1 MPLPPA
7 TIDHRPAWATAAW
20 YLVAAL
26 LTVLAVGPALWLI
39 VIAFQPAGGEL
50 YSLRGGFTLDNFKA
64 AWNDG
69 NLARP
74 LVNSV
79 LITVARAAL
88 NVFIAALAAY
98 PLARMSFR
106 GRDVVFVLLL
116 ATMMIPEQVIV
127 VPMFRMIVGM
137 GLYDTLAAVVLPF
150 SVTAFGIYL
159 CRQAFLAIPTEL
171 EEAARMDGAGS
182 LRIWWSV
189 VLPLSAP
196 TLATLALFSVIGAWS
211 DLLWPLIVLQD
222 QDQFTLPVALNNML
236 SQFEANTRAAY
247 AAAVLSLAPILI
259 LFAVAQ
265 RFLKPEIFGGAV
277 KG

>member
-1 MPLPPA
+1 MSHPPS
-7 TIDHRPAWATAAW
+7 TLDRRPAWNTAAW
-20 YLVAAL
+20 YAVAVL
-26 LTVLAVGPALWLI
+26 LTLLAVGPAVWLI
-39 VIAFQPAGGEL
+39 VIALQPPGGEL
-50 YSLRGGFTLDNFKA
+50 YSLSGGLTLDNFRA

-69 NLARP
+69 HLGLP

-79 LITVARAAL
+79 VVTLARAAL
-88 NVFIAALAAY
+88 NVFVAALAAY

-159 CRQAFLAIPTEL
+159 CRQAFMAIPGEL

-189 VLPLSAP
+189 ILPLSAP

-211 DLLWPLIVLQD
+211 ELLWPLIVLQD
-222 QDQFTLPVALNNML
+222 QDKFTLPVALNNMM

-259 LFAVAQ
+259 LFAFAQ
-265 RFLKPEIFGGAV
+265 RFLKAELFGGAV